1 MSLICPCP
9 RLLVYTICP
18 LCVTLMHTACI
29 HTRCV
34 WTRYGMKVSHSC
46 IQPFHTAILGHI
58 RDILA
63 ILGHI
68 RDIVTLMHTT
78 IPYCIHTCLTHAYN
92 HSILHSYLS
101 IAFILIYSIYSMCMN
116 DAVWNECKIHTCIH
130 SYILRECKVHTCVHS
145 YILHT
150 CVHSYILRH
159 KLYTQSV
166 WMRYEMSVTHTH
178 MYTPTYCA
186 TNWEW
191 QTECVLLQQN
201 VFSCTLIHT
210 APQTESGK
218 RAMLMIHARYV
229 CTKLN

>member
-78 IPYCIHTCLTHAYN
+78 IAYCIHTCLTHAYN
-92 HSILHSYLS
+92 HFILHSYLS

-116 DAVWNECKIHTCIH
+116 AVWNECDTHT
-130 SYILRECKVHTCVHS
+130 Y
-145 YILHT
+145 
-150 CVHSYILRH
+150 VHSYILRH
-159 KLYTQSV
+159 KLRVANRMCSLATECVLLY
-166 WMRYEMSVTHTH
+166 THTD
-178 MYTPTYCA
+178 CA

-191 QTECVLLQQN
+191 QTRDAHDTC
-201 VFSCTLIHT
+201 SI
-210 APQTESGK
+210 
-218 RAMLMIHARYV
+218 RMY
-229 CTKLN
+229 